1 MFKHLLLFC
10 FLSIQLFAKSDHWLS
25 IGGGVCG
32 IVRPKDRT
40 GMVQV
45 EYQPS
50 SLYQPTEWFN
60 IKPQVGFFENFR
72 GSFYGY
78 GGFRFEFKPTSWL
91 LLTPGF
97 APGLYIQAHG
107 KKLGFPI
114 EFKSSFEIAFEY
126 KKNKRRFSAQFYH
139 ISNASIDYHNPGTEM
154 IVFSYVFKL

>member
-1 MFKHLLLFC
+1 MLKRLVLFC
-10 FLSIQLFAKSDHWLS
+10 LLSLSCYAQKDGWLS

-32 IVRPKDRT
+32 VIRPKDRT
-40 GMVQV
+40 GMIQV

-50 SLYQPTEWFN
+50 PLYQPTSWFN

-97 APGLYIQAHG
+97 APGLYVRAHG

-154 IVFSYVFKL
+154 IVFSYVFRL